1 MPFFPNIVVFHKY
14 LGDSK
19 MIEYEKH
26 YRECQQLN
34 KPFIKAR
41 INSGHRNYYV
51 KIDLM
56 TCNYELS
63 KQEQKEIK
71 KLIHNEIEFVKSNSK
86 SDFQGFNIDKDLAWF
101 DGVSPEHID
110 EFCKSLYDLTQKYHS

>member
-1 MPFFPNIVVFHKY
+1 MAFHKY

-19 MIEYEKH
+19 MFEYEKH
-26 YRECQQLN
+26 YQECRQLN

-41 INSGHRNYYV
+41 KNPGDGNYYV

-63 KQEQKEIK
+63 NQEQEEIK
-71 KLIHNEIEFVKSNSK
+71 KLVQNEIAFVKLNSK
-86 SDFQGFNIDKDLAWF
+86 SDFQSFNIDQELAWF
-101 DGVSPEHID
+101 DGISPEHVD
-110 EFCKSLYDLTQKYHS
+110 NFCNSLYDLTQKYHN

>member
-1 MPFFPNIVVFHKY
+1 MAFHKY

-19 MIEYEKH
+19 MFEYEKH

-41 INSGHRNYYV
+41 KSPKHGNYFV
-51 KIDLM
+51 QIDLM

-63 KQEQKEIK
+63 IQEQEEFK
-71 KLIHNEIEFVKSNSK
+71 KLVKNEVEFVQF
-86 SDFQGFNIDKDLAWF
+86 DFQDYNINKELAWF
-101 DGVSPEHID
+101 DGISLEHVD
-110 EFCKSLYDLTQKYHS
+110 EFCTSLYDLTQKYHN